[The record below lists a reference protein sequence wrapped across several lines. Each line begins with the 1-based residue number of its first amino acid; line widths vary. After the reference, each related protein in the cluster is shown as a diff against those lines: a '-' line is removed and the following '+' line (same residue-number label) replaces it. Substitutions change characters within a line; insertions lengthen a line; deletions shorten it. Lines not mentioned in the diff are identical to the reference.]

1 MQKLSSDT
9 FRMMAQSNVQ
19 YALFTQRQVNSGR
32 LEEKPLNTVWFLLSY
47 PIPRAIWPEKP
58 SVIGL
63 TITHDV
69 VGARN
74 ANWGVNVVGHTA
86 YEGGLWVAA
95 LYGFLAGFGLRF
107 LDDPLLRQPT
117 NPFLMAVFAAA
128 APHIVGWVRG
138 DLGVMTIET
147 AECFVFVIIL
157 SISAR
162 VLFGTQKSPQTSRV
176 MLRLAKPFQQSLA
189 R

>member
-1 MQKLSSDT
+1 
-9 FRMMAQSNVQ
+9 
-19 YALFTQRQVNSGR
+19 
-32 LEEKPLNTVWFLLSY
+32 
-47 PIPRAIWPEKP
+47 
-58 SVIGL
+58 
-63 TITHDV
+63 
-69 VGARN
+69 
-74 ANWGVNVVGHTA
+74 
-86 YEGGLWVAA
+86 
-95 LYGFLAGFGLRF
+95 
-107 LDDPLLRQPT
+107 
-117 NPFLMAVFAAA
+117 MAVFAAA